1 MGKKRSPVDERQLP
15 TASNLSSR
23 GYDKPDE
30 VLKVCLPGLRKQF
43 NRQNLG
49 FSRADRAARIR
60 RYVLSGVDQQSG
72 TAREKYPIL
81 PLCRSVD
88 EIYWAG
94 ITVDF
99 QCLNSSNQLIDAG
112 IIIFKGAGFA
122 VKVPVLRA
130 EWHCSDDYLQ
140 AIHAQPHWHV
150 YHPQLQRL
158 GVGFSPGAPK
168 DFAPG
173 EQVEDKGESE
183 AQLMR
188 FHFAMSAAWQRG
200 EENAHIAAITSVE
213 ALGNWLSG
221 CLSYIVGQL
230 S

>member
-1 MGKKRSPVDERQLP
+1 M
-15 TASNLSSR
+15 
-23 GYDKPDE
+23 
-30 VLKVCLPGLRKQF
+30 
-43 NRQNLG
+43 
-49 FSRADRAARIR
+49 
-60 RYVLSGVDQQSG
+60 
-72 TAREKYPIL
+72 ARERYTIL
-81 PLCRSVD
+81 PLCKSVD
-88 EIYWAG
+88 AIYWAG

-99 QCLNSSNQLIDAG
+99 QFLNSSNQLIDAG
-112 IIIFKGAGFA
+112 IIIFKGEGFA
-122 VKVPVLRA
+122 VKIPVLRA
-130 EWHCSDDYLQ
+130 EWHCSDCYMQ

-158 GVGFSPGAPK
+158 RAGFSPDAPK

-173 EQVEDKGESE
+173 EQVEDKSGSE

-200 EENAHIAAITSVE
+200 DQDAHIAAITSAT
-213 ALGNWLSG
+213 ALGDWLCG

>member
-1 MGKKRSPVDERQLP
+1 MGKKRSTVEERQLP
-15 TASNLSSR
+15 TASNLRSR
-23 GYDKPDE
+23 GYDRPDE
-30 VLKVCLPGLRKQF
+30 VLKGCLPGLRKQF
-43 NRQNLG
+43 NQQNLG
-49 FSRADRAARIR
+49 FLPADRAARIR
-60 RYVLSGVDQQSG
+60 RYVLSGADPQLGV
-72 TAREKYPIL
+72 AREKYTIL

-99 QCLNSSNQLIDAG
+99 QFLNSSNQLIDAG

-130 EWHCSDDYLQ
+130 EWHCSDDYMR

-158 GVGFSPGAPK
+158 GVGFSPDAPK

-173 EQVEDKGESE
+173 EQVEDKRESE
-183 AQLMR
+183 AELMH

-200 EENAHIAAITSVE
+200 EQNAHIAAISSVA
-213 ALGNWLSG
+213 ALGDWLCG